1 MSFFDLGSKLFQF
14 AISNF
19 SSMKEQK
26 DKSPHILNASSNLLG
41 LCFVVLTYLKMA
53 GKSKTTIVD
62 DITFVAIIL
71 FMASCFL
78 SFLSI
83 REDNRRSMMLEQVA
97 DVIFLSGLALLFLT
111 TILFSF
117 NIIT

>member
-1 MSFFDLGSKLFQF
+1 
-14 AISNF
+14 
-19 SSMKEQK
+19 MKEPN

-41 LCFVVLTYLKMA
+41 LCFVVLTSLKVL
-53 GKSKTTIVD
+53 GKSGQTILDEV
-62 DITFVAIIL
+62 TFGAIIL
-71 FMASCFL
+71 FMASCLL

-83 REDNRRSMMLEQVA
+83 RKESRQSVLLEKIA
-97 DVIFLSGLALLFLT
+97 DIIFLCGLSLLFLT

>member
-1 MSFFDLGSKLFQF
+1 
-14 AISNF
+14 
-19 SSMKEQK
+19 MKEQR

-41 LCFVVLTYLKMA
+41 LCFIVLTSLKVL
-53 GKSKTTIVD
+53 GKSQKTIVD
-62 DITFVAIIL
+62 EITFAAIIL

-83 REDNRRSMMLEQVA
+83 RRENKKSELLEQVA
-97 DVIFLSGLALLFLT
+97 DVIFLCGLSLLFIT

-117 NIIT
+117 NVIT